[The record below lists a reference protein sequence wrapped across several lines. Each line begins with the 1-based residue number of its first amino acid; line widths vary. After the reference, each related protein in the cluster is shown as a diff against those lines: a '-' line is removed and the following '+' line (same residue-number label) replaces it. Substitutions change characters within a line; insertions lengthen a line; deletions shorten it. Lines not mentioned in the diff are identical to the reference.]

1 MKIELK
7 TLQLPFKALSVSL
20 LLMVSS
26 CSQEELLVPKE
37 ENSTTTDARLN
48 LLPSN
53 AGNMKW
59 NISTIGIGANNNHEP
74 EFIGEITQYGSSQI
88 AEAGFITSHNVLPN
102 TAILKDPIYE
112 FTPFSSVYPVLSGNS
127 TIGAGKFKL
136 KIPFEYNEVYYR
148 SYIKLKNGSI
158 QYGAVKYQKAW
169 KIGAAGLST
178 DQNKN
183 YIFHG
188 SVNQEGSVKAVEIGF
203 VDSFRATPN
212 GAIINNPVY
221 ANTPFN
227 GIHPARAYKN
237 NIAYGYYE
245 LFIPFAFTEIYIRG
259 YVKLEDGTVVY
270 GEVFHYKK

>member
-7 TLQLPFKALSVSL
+7 TLRLPLKALSVSM

-37 ENSTTTDARLN
+37 ENSTTDARLN

-59 NISTIGIGANNNHEP
+59 NIITNGIEANNNYEP
-74 EFIGEITQYGSSQI
+74 EFTGEIAQYSGTPI
-88 AEAGFITSHNVLPN
+88 VEAGFVTSHNVLPN
-102 TAILKDPIYE
+102 GAITVVPVYAS
-112 FTPFSSVYPVLSGNS
+112 TPFNSIYKVLSNNS
-127 TIGAGKFKL
+127 NIGPGKFKL
-136 KIPFEYNEVYYR
+136 KIPFKYNEVYYR

-158 QYGAVKYQKAW
+158 QYGDVKYQKAW
-169 KIGAAGLST
+169 KIGPAGYST

-183 YIFHG
+183 YFFQG
-188 SVNQEGSVKAVEIGF
+188 SVDQEGSVKAVEIGF
-203 VDSFRATPN
+203 VESFRNTPN

-221 ANTPFN
+221 ANNLFN
-227 GIHPARAYKN
+227 GTYPARAYKD
-237 NIAYGYYE
+237 NIAYGYYK
-245 LFIPFAFTEIYIRG
+245 LIIPFLFTEIYIRG

-270 GEVFHYKK
+270 GEISHFKK